1 MSTLKVN
8 TVLSANTPTVNITD
22 GLSVSGVST
31 LSGGLKVGTA
41 ITMSDNGNFGIT
53 GILTAS
59 NFVGSGAVAGGP
71 GITMADH
78 WRLHTTYDVP
88 HNSTTIISTA
98 NWERPDS
105 SNDGFAQLGTGMSVN
120 SSDHAAGVWTF
131 PSTGF
136 YLVGFGGMIVNPDN
150 DGYEVFVRIEATE
163 NNSSFGEQTRV
174 YLSGERYNYQG
185 NFGQAIIDVTDTS
198 QVKLRLRVYSAS
210 SATNLHGNSGRSET
224 YITVIRLGDT

>member
-8 TVLSANTPTVNITD
+8 TVLSADTPTVNITD

-71 GITMADH
+71 GITMVDH
-78 WRLHTTYDVP
+78 WRLHTTYDIP
-88 HNSTTIISTA
+88 TNSTSIISTA
-98 NWERPDS
+98 NWERPDV

-120 SSDHAAGVWTF
+120 SSDHAAGIWTF

-136 YLVGFGGMIVNPDN
+136 YSVSFAGMLQNPSN
-150 DGYEVFVRIEATE
+150 DAYEVFVRIEATE

-174 YLSGERYNYQG
+174 YLSGENNNYMTS
-185 NFGQAIIDVTDTS
+185 FGQAIIDVTDTS
-198 QVKLRLRVYSAS
+198 QVKLRLRAYSAVS
-210 SATNLHGNSGRSET
+210 DSDLKGNSVRSET
-224 YITVIRLGDT
+224 YITVTRLGDT

>member
-1 MSTLKVN
+1 MSEIRVN
-8 TVLSANTPTVNITD
+8 NVIADNGLDAVNFSKGINAT
-22 GLSVSGVST
+22 GIVTATSFSGTIPSSN
-31 LSGGLKVGTA
+31 LSGALPA
-41 ITMSDNGNFGIT
+41 ISGANLT
-53 GILTAS
+53 GISA
-59 NFVGSGAVAGGP
+59 

-88 HNSTTIISTA
+88 TNSTTIISTA
-98 NWERPDS
+98 NWERPDI

-136 YLVGFGGMIVNPDN
+136 YLVGFGGMIQNPDN
-150 DGYEVFVRIEATE
+150 DPYEVFVRIEATE

-185 NFGQAIIDVTDTS
+185 NFGQAVIDVTDTS

-210 SATNLHGNSGRSET
+210 SATNLHGSSVRSET